1 MSFPRYPEYKAS
13 GVEWL
18 GDVPGHWEVKKLKYV
33 CSNMPSNVDKKSV
46 DGQSLVKLCNYTDVY
61 YNDYISF
68 DLEFMQATATDDQ
81 IHKFGLLADDVLI
94 TKDSETPDDI
104 AKSAYVRNDMP
115 GVICGYHLAMIRPN
129 QKVILGLFIKRLFDS
144 IFIRSKV
151 ATLANGLTRHGLS
164 HAAIDCLELPV
175 PPKHEQ
181 QAIADFLDR
190 ETAKIDGL
198 IEEQRRLVE
207 LLKEKRQAVISHA
220 VTKGL
225 NPNAPMKPSGIEWL
239 GDIPEH
245 WLVGKCGFYISIL
258 SGYAFPS
265 VGFSHNETHTRLL
278 RGINVGVSE
287 IKWNDTVYWERA
299 TVDGL
304 DEYILKDGDLVIGM
318 DRPLISEGIRVAKI
332 SDKDLPALLLQ
343 RVASIKCDNRMLI
356 DFLYHFLSSPIF
368 VGYFEP
374 ETTGVSIPHISPT
387 QIEHFAISVPTI
399 DEQLQIVKHIELEYI
414 KINGLISETEK
425 SIVLLQERRTALI
438 SAAVTGKID
447 VRGLIQAESKS

>member
-18 GDVPGHWEVKKLKYV
+18 GDVPKHWAVPPCRTIVTER
-33 CSNMPSNVDKKSV
+33 
-46 DGQSLVKLCNYTDVY
+46 
-61 YNDYISF
+61 
-68 DLEFMQATATDDQ
+68 
-81 IHKFGLLADDVLI
+81 I
-94 TKDSETPDDI
+94 TKNHQGEFSNYLSLMANI
-104 AKSAYVRNDMP
+104 
-115 GVICGYHLAMIRPN
+115 GVIPYEEKGDIGNNKPEDITKCKLVFKGDYVINSMNYYIGSYGISKYDGICSPIYIVLSPN
-129 QKVILGLFIKRLFDS
+129 ANIVHSRYGFRIFELKAFQEHAQSFGNGILEHRRS
-144 IFIRSKV
+144 INWDILKIISIS
-151 ATLANGLTRHGLS
+151 LPPLS
-164 HAAIDCLELPV
+164 
-175 PPKHEQ
+175 EQ

-258 SGYAFPS
+258 SGYAFRS
-265 VGFSHNETHTRLL
+265 VGFSHNETHTKLL

-287 IKWNDTVYWERA
+287 IKWNDTVYWER
-299 TVDGL
+299 TTDDGL

-332 SDKDLPALLLQ
+332 SDKDLPSLLLQ
-343 RVASIKCDNRMLI
+343 RVASIKCDNRLLI

-368 VGYFEP
+368 IGYFEP
-374 ETTGVSIPHISPT
+374 ETTGVSVPHISPT
-387 QIEHFAISVPTI
+387 QIENFAISVPTI

-414 KINGLISETEK
+414 KINGLISEAEK
-425 SIVLLQERRTALI
+425 SITLLQERRTALI

-447 VRGLIQAESKS
+447 VRCLANLESTV

>member
-18 GDVPGHWEVKKLKYV
+18 GDVPGHWDVSTIGYFTNKIGSGKTPKGGAESYYEEGVMLIRSQNVHDNGLRLSDVVFIDDKTDEEMANTRVK
-33 CSNMPSNVDKKSV
+33 PR
-46 DGQSLVKLCNYTDVY
+46 
-61 YNDYISF
+61 
-68 DLEFMQATATDDQ
+68 
-81 IHKFGLLADDVLI
+81 DVLLNI
-94 TKDSETPDDI
+94 TGASLGRCCIVPNYINSANVNQHVCIIRTQVDI
-104 AKSAYVRNDMP
+104 LLPEFAQLSLLSDMIKSQIFADEVGSSRE
-115 GVICGYHLAMIRPN
+115 
-129 QKVILGLFIKRLFDS
+129 GLNFQQIKQLLITIPS
-144 IFIRSKV
+144 I
-151 ATLANGLTRHGLS
+151 
-164 HAAIDCLELPV
+164 P
-175 PPKHEQ
+175 EQ
-181 QAIADFLDR
+181 QVIADFLDR

-258 SGYAFPS
+258 SGYAFRS
-265 VGFSHNETHTRLL
+265 VGFSHNETHTKLL

-287 IKWNDTVYWERA
+287 IKWNDTVYWER
-299 TVDGL
+299 TTDDGL

-332 SDKDLPALLLQ
+332 SDKDLPSLLLQ
-343 RVASIKCDNRMLI
+343 RVASIKCDNRLLI

-368 VGYFEP
+368 IGYFEP
-374 ETTGVSIPHISPT
+374 ETTGVSVPHISPT
-387 QIEHFAISVPTI
+387 QIENFAISVPTI

-414 KINGLISETEK
+414 KINGLISEAEK
-425 SIVLLQERRTALI
+425 SITLLQERRTALI

-447 VRGLIQAESKS
+447 VRCLANLESTV